1 MLVVASPRMPLFQ
14 PPPRTEDIAKN
25 QPLAIPPEEVLTF
38 DEATWYE
45 RAYRGDDAPQ
55 LTIRAVLV
63 GTVIGFLLAFTNVYI
78 GLKTGW
84 HLGVAITASILS
96 FSVWGGLL
104 RLGVVRTPMSI
115 LETNCMASTASA
127 AGYATG
133 NTLSTAIPA
142 LLLLSVAPASPEGIH
157 LPFLVLIAWVLLLA
171 ALGVFLAIPMKR
183 NMINQER
190 LKFPSG
196 VAAAVT
202 LQSLY
207 SKGDEALRKGG
218 ALLLSGLVGLI
229 LPLFKD
235 LGLRRTITATGKVV
249 REGLLPESSKIF
261 DFLPSVS
268 MGGKAW
274 KLSDLGIKLDHSG
287 VLVAAGA
294 IIGMRVTLSMMLGAL
309 ILAFG
314 ITPIAVSSVWVNSA
328 GVVVAAASKPATAWK
343 EIGIW
348 VGAPLLVAAALV
360 SFAFQWRTIARA
372 FRGIAG
378 NRGAAGGDEALEVRM
393 ARTEAPLSWFPV
405 GAGIAGLGIVI
416 LAWRYFEIPPL
427 YGVLAV
433 AMTFVLAL
441 VACRA
446 TGETDITPS
455 GAMGKIMQL
464 TYGVL
469 IPQSTTANLMTAGI
483 TSGAALSSA
492 DLLNDLKSGYLLGAN
507 PRRQFIAQFSGIF
520 TGTLA
525 SVIGFYVLV
534 PNAGVLTGEGGRDP
548 KFAAPGAQQWKAV
561 AEVFRY
567 GFGNLHPMAR
577 TCIVWGLAAGVV
589 IALAEILLPK
599 YKKWIP
605 SASGV
610 GLGLLLP
617 FYNPLAMFLGAL
629 IAWLVSKIDRQTS
642 ERYTVAIASGLIAGE
657 SIMGVIVQALNNFV
671 LK

>member
-1 MLVVASPRMPLFQ
+1 MALFQ
-14 PPPRTEDIAKN
+14 PAPKPEDVEKN
-25 QPLAIPPEEVLTF
+25 KPLEIPPEEVLTF
-38 DEATWYE
+38 DEPTWYA
-45 RAYRGDDAPQ
+45 RAYRGEDVPQ
-55 LTIRAVLV
+55 LTVRAVMM
-63 GTVIGFLLAFTNVYI
+63 GTALGFLLAFTNVYI

-84 HLGVAITASILS
+84 HLGVAITACILS
-96 FSVWGGLL
+96 FSIWNTLL
-104 RLGVVRTPMSI
+104 RVGAVKTPMSI
-115 LETNCMASTASA
+115 LETNCMQSTASA

-133 NTLSTAIPA
+133 NTLATAIPA
-142 LLLLSVAPASPEGIH
+142 LLILSVTDSSPGGMH
-157 LPFLVLIAWVLLLA
+157 LPFWVLGTWVLLLA

-207 SKGDEALRKGG
+207 SQGAEALAKGRALFIAG
-218 ALLLSGLVGLI
+218 AVGL
-229 LPLFKD
+229 LVPLLKD
-235 LGLRRTITATGKVV
+235 LGLHRVTTATGKVV
-249 REGLLPESSKIF
+249 REGLMPEFSKIF
-261 DFLPSVS
+261 DWLPTVAIA
-268 MGGKAW
+268 GKTW
-274 KLSDLGIKLDHSG
+274 KMSDLGIKLDHSG

-294 IIGMRVTLSMMLGAL
+294 IIGLRVTISMMVGSL
-309 ILAFG
+309 ILAFYLS
-314 ITPIAVSSVWVNSA
+314 PIALANTWTNPS
-328 GVVVAAASKPATAWK
+328 GVLVAAASKPASAWK

-348 VGAPLLVAAALV
+348 FGAPLLVASALV

-372 FRGIAG
+372 FSSLGGGAG
-378 NRGAAGGDEALEVRM
+378 AGVDEKI
-393 ARTEAPLSWFPV
+393 ARTEAPMSWFPV
-405 GAGIAGLGIVI
+405 GAGVSGVGIVI
-416 LAWRYFEIPPL
+416 LAWLYFEIPPH
-427 YGVLAV
+427 YGILAV
-433 AMTFVLAL
+433 LMTFVLAL

-507 PRRQFIAQFSGIF
+507 PRRQFIAQLSGIF

-525 SVIGFYVLV
+525 SVLGFFLLV
-534 PNAGVLTGEGGRDP
+534 PDASALVGVDGRDP
-548 KFAAPGAQQWKAV
+548 AFPAPGAQQWKAV
-561 AEVFRY
+561 AEVFKY

-577 TCIVWGLAAGVV
+577 TCIVWGLSIGV
-589 IALAEILLPK
+589 ALSLIEALVPK
-599 YKKWIP
+599 DKKKWFP
-605 SASGV
+605 SASGL
-610 GLGLLLP
+610 GLGFILP

-629 IAWLVSKIDRQTS
+629 IAWGIEKISKSTA
-642 ERYTVAIASGLIAGE
+642 ERYTIAIASGLIAGE
-657 SIMGVIVQALNNFV
+657 SIMGVVVAALNNFV

>member
-1 MLVVASPRMPLFQ
+1 MALFQ
-14 PPPRTEDIAKN
+14 PAPSPEDLDRNK
-25 QPLAIPPEEVLTF
+25 PLEIPPEEVLTF
-38 DEATWYE
+38 DEKTWYE

-55 LTIRAVLV
+55 LTVRAVAM
-63 GTVIGFLLAFTNVYI
+63 GTGLGFLLAFTNVYI

-84 HLGVAITASILS
+84 HLGVAITACILS
-96 FSVWGGLL
+96 FSIWNTLQKA
-104 RLGVVRTPMSI
+104 GVVKGPMSI
-115 LETNCMASTASA
+115 LETNCMQSTASA

-133 NTLSTAIPA
+133 NTLATAIPA
-142 LLLLSVAPASPEGIH
+142 LLILSVTKDNPTGTH
-157 LPFLVLIAWVLLLA
+157 LPAWVLGAWVLLLA
-171 ALGVFLAIPMKR
+171 TLGVFLAIPMKR

-207 SKGDEALRKGG
+207 SKGTEALEKGR
-218 ALLLSGLVGLI
+218 ALLIAGVFGLAI
-229 LPLFKD
+229 PLLKD
-235 LGLRRTITATGKVV
+235 LGLVKITTAAGKVV
-249 REGLLPESSKIF
+249 REGLMPEFSKIF
-261 DFLPSVS
+261 DFLPGLTV
-268 MGGKAW
+268 GGKAY
-274 KLSDLGIKLDHSG
+274 KMSDFGIKLDHSG

-294 IIGMRVTLSMMLGAL
+294 IIGLRVTLSMMLGAL
-309 ILAFG
+309 ILAFWV
-314 ITPIAVSSVWVNSA
+314 TPIALASTWTNSA
-328 GVVVAAASKPATAWK
+328 GAVVAAASKPASAWK

-348 VGAPLLVAAALV
+348 LGAPLLVSSALV

-372 FRGIAG
+372 FKGLGGGGATDDAG
-378 NRGAAGGDEALEVRM
+378 ARVAAV
-393 ARTEAPLSWFPV
+393 EAPMSWFPIGTGV
-405 GAGIAGLGIVI
+405 AGAGIVV
-416 LAWRYFEIPPL
+416 LAWRYFEIPPY

-433 AMTFVLAL
+433 LMTFVLAL

-507 PRRQFIAQFSGIF
+507 PRRQFLAQFCGIF

-525 SVIGFYVLV
+525 SVLGFYILV
-534 PNAGVLTGEGGRDP
+534 PEASALVGEGGRDP
-548 KFAAPGAQQWKAV
+548 KFAAPGAQQWRAV
-561 AEVFRY
+561 AEVFKY
-567 GFGNLHPMAR
+567 GIQNLHPMAR
-577 TCIVWGLAAGVV
+577 TCIGIGLAVGVTM
-589 IALAEILLPK
+589 ALIEALFPK
-599 YKKWIP
+599 VKKWLP

-629 IAWLVSKIDRQTS
+629 LAWAIEKISKRASD
-642 ERYTVAIASGLIAGE
+642 RYTIAVASGLIAGE
-657 SIMGVIVQALNNFV
+657 SIMGVVVAALNNFV